1 MFINLYNTYVYDLKI
16 DKEIIKLMKVKVIKV
31 FLLSILGVL
40 LFSFVNCENNE
51 NEIDEDLASKLDD
64 DEEEQKKEKEVE
76 NPINKLNVF
85 RIRSE
90 VELGYLT
97 ELLDFTILQFYYL
110 PESSESKRVAEEL
123 IKVNKRIDQ
132 LAIIAAINCEDFDP
146 PNFKHCRQNEYGGD
160 SFPKLRLF
168 VPPEKRYNSKE
179 REIKRHFDVPYT
191 EKEMTEN
198 KIFKF
203 ITTNIP
209 NKSTSLDSYTIT
221 PFLNSDSMNKVILF
235 TDKYFPGLIFRGLT
249 CNFYDK
255 LLFATVHS
263 SEKELLKKY
272 NITNF
277 PTLMVYKNQDY
288 SMQMNEPEIH
298 YFTGN
303 PNNVNLIV
311 EFLNKFSLRE
321 KRYTTS
327 HRGIPEETGEDYAR
341 NMELMEIDKSNY
353 LKFFEKYKDRRIMVL
368 FHTKNKLKL
377 TVKRYLFENHGYFIN
392 AFFNCKGDKE
402 FCEKTF
408 KVDSY
413 PNLKLFEANSFLS
426 EEEDK
431 KISLEHV
438 SNFTVSSNV
447 TFIDDFS
454 QYIDSKGKD
463 FNNVSDF
470 NFRYAISEAQ
480 GQRKLIILTFQGVQ
494 HQDVSFN

>member
-1 MFINLYNTYVYDLKI
+1 
-16 DKEIIKLMKVKVIKV
+16 MKVSFLKVLFLTALGV
-31 FLLSILGVL
+31 FLIPYTK
-40 LFSFVNCENNE
+40 CDNNE

-64 DEEEQKKEKEVE
+64 EEEQPKKEKEEE

-110 PESSESKRVAEEL
+110 PESTESKKVAEEL

-168 VPPEKRYNSKE
+168 VPPEKRYNAKE

-191 EKEMTEN
+191 EKEMSEN

-209 NKSTSLDSYTIT
+209 NKSTSLDSYSMV

-235 TDKYFPGLIFRGLT
+235 TDKYFPGLIFRGLS
-249 CNFYDK
+249 CNYYDK

-263 SEKELLKKY
+263 SEKELVKKY
-272 NITNF
+272 NITSF

-288 SMQMNEPEIH
+288 NMQMNEPEIH

-327 HRGIPEETGEDYAR
+327 HRGIPEETGEDLAR
-341 NMELMEIDKSNY
+341 NMELMEIDKTNY
-353 LKFFEKYKDRRIMVL
+353 LKFFEKYRNNRIMIL

-377 TVKRYLFENHGYFIN
+377 TVKRFLFENHGYFIN
-392 AFFNCKGDKE
+392 AFFNCKGEKE

-408 KVDSY
+408 KVDAY
-413 PNLKLFEANSFLS
+413 PNLKLFDVNSFLA
-426 EEEDK
+426 EEK
-431 KISLEHV
+431 SVSLENV
-438 SNFTVSSNV
+438 YNFNV
-447 TFIDDFS
+447 TSNITFIEDFN
-454 QYIDSKGKD
+454 QYIDSKRKE
-463 FNNVSDF
+463 FNNVTEF

-480 GQRKLIILTFQGVQ
+480 NMRKLIIITFQGIT
-494 HQDVSFN
+494 HQDVRF